1 MIAMRRLF
9 SLLTASLAMAAAF
22 TAASSFAQTPPDTS
36 SSSPG
41 DTTSASPA
49 DTTAKI
55 VRKVV
60 SSDGTVTVYEEAFP
74 GEGTEGFYWS
84 FDKEGELARLLDKDR
99 RDDKL
104 SPIVDPFGFPL
115 VIPDSIR
122 TLRDSVRTVADS
134 ILAVTFD
141 LGHGFDP
148 LFKTAYIELKD
159 DFQLNHGFE
168 TSYLLNPKASLNVN
182 IDDQN
187 QFNESTRKRRDD
199 RTITS
204 GFNFKFNED
213 MNSSLSLTRADNR
226 QQRIATKPGER
237 DSLETQMDNTSFTGR
252 VQARRPANRV
262 AGILVGD
269 ADGSFGL
276 TASQRN
282 YENRDSRGKSNQ
294 LAPNWSL
301 RLARPHQDGK
311 VSLDYTGDYG
321 RARSSEN
328 RDVDSLGT
336 TIGEVKTDTKDVNFN
351 NGVNASWDQKFG
363 AWGDS
368 RLSGSLLRNRSQYFS
383 REPTF
388 AGQQETRSQTGNS
401 MKATLNLTPR
411 TGLSIRTNG
420 DLGVSQTEYSLDH
433 NKFSNILTGSADTE
447 INYDS
452 WQGGK
457 FTVKLEQT
465 YEDRDYLNT
474 LAGQVK
480 GRKGSV
486 DFKQKVTNHVDF
498 DAGYFIKLDQYLFD
512 DFEVNKTDRD
522 LLTERANFVVRY
534 NPWALLSS
542 SVRMEVRQ
550 TESVNIHPE
559 KSPDNKTDETYL
571 IQPSY
576 TLMFGKTNITGDF
589 TADAT
594 YSVFDFKEE
603 SNFLIRRFETRQK
616 WQQAL
621 TPRLSTEAIFTY
633 ELSDEGS
640 YVRSAGSDKRLFS
653 RSREKHRHKESLEV
667 RYTPL
672 AWFRMNMLY
681 RQDSD
686 ETFNVRERIERLA
699 TERDVYELSGGLG
712 VQKKITRHVTL
723 DVDYTRTQKRGD
735 RISEVERSYYNVRA
749 SLEYQPFSKKQ
760 EKEGGS

>member
-1 MIAMRRLF
+1 MKAALRNLMLLAACSIAI
-9 SLLTASLAMAAAF
+9 AAPA
-22 TAASSFAQTPPDTS
+22 FAQTPPDTT
-36 SSSPG
+36 G
-41 DTTSASPA
+41 TASPP

-55 VRKVV
+55 IRKVV
-60 SSDGTVTVYEEAFP
+60 SSDGSVYVYEEAYP
-74 GEGTEGFYWS
+74 GEGTEGFFWT
-84 FDKEGELARLLDKDR
+84 FDKEAELTRLLDKDR

-104 SPIVDPFGFPL
+104 SPIIDPFGFPL

-122 TLRDSVRTVADS
+122 ALRDSVHTVADS

-148 LFKTAYIELKD
+148 KFRTAYIEVKD
-159 DFQLNHGFE
+159 DFQLNHGFDM
-168 TSYLLNPKASLNVN
+168 SYLLNPKASLNVT
-182 IDDQN
+182 IEDQN

-204 GFNFKFNED
+204 GFNFKYNED
-213 MNSSLSLTRADNR
+213 LNSSLSITRADNR
-226 QQRIATKPGER
+226 QQRIASSPGER

-252 VQARRPANRV
+252 VQARRPNNRF
-262 AGILVGD
+262 AGILLGD
-269 ADGSFGL
+269 ADGSLGL

-282 YENRDSRGKSNQ
+282 YENRDARGKSNQ
-294 LAPNWSL
+294 LAPNWTL

-321 RARSSEN
+321 RARSNES
-328 RDVDSLGT
+328 RDIDSLGINLGT
-336 TIGEVKTDTKDVNFN
+336 VESPETKDVNFN
-351 NGVNASWDQKFG
+351 NGVNASWDQKYG
-363 AWGDS
+363 AWADS
-368 RLSGSLLRNRSQYFS
+368 RLNASLLRNRSNYFS
-383 REPTF
+383 REPLF
-388 AGQQETRSQTGNS
+388 AGQQETRSQSGS
-401 MKATLNLTPR
+401 SLKGTLNLTPR
-411 TGLSIRTNG
+411 KALVIHTNG
-420 DLGVSQTEYSLDH
+420 ELSVSETNYDLES
-433 NKFSNILTGSADTE
+433 NKFSRISSNRADTE

-452 WQGGK
+452 WKGAK
-457 FTVKLEQT
+457 FIVKLEGT

-480 GRKGSV
+480 GRKASV
-486 DFKQKVTNHVDF
+486 DFKQKVTSHVDF

-576 TLMFGKTNITGDF
+576 TVTFGKTNITGDF

-616 WQQAL
+616 WQQAI
-621 TPRLSTEAIFTY
+621 TPRLSTEAILTY

-640 YVRSAGSDKRLFS
+640 YFRSPGSDERLFS

-667 RYTPL
+667 RYNPL
-672 AWFRMNMLY
+672 PWFRMNMLY

-686 ETFNVRERIERLA
+686 ESFNVRERVERLA
-699 TERDVYELSGGLG
+699 TERDVYELSGGVG
-712 VQKKITRHVTL
+712 IQKDITRHVTL
-723 DVDYTRTQKRGD
+723 DIDYTRTQKRGD

-749 SLEYQPFSKKQ
+749 SLEYQPFAKKQ
-760 EKEGGS
+760 PKENGS